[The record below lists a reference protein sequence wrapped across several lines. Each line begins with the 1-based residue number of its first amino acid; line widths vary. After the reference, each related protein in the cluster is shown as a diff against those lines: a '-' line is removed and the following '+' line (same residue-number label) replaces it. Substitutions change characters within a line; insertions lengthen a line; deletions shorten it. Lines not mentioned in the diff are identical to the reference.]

1 MSQQRRPAVFLDR
14 DGVINAVVWRDGKP
28 ASPRT
33 VAEFVFEPGV
43 AEAVE
48 RMRDAGYMIFV
59 VTNQPDV
66 RRGLL
71 EDDVL
76 DAIEDQLRLRIAPD
90 GIRTCRHDD
99 RDACACRKPK
109 PGMLLELATRYEV
122 DLPASWMIGDQDR
135 DMACGRAAGCATI
148 QLARGYNTGAGA
160 DHRVDSLAEA
170 ANLLLRLTTA
180 DSLSA
185 TS

>member
-1 MSQQRRPAVFLDR
+1 MSLKLRPAVFLDR
-14 DGVINAVVWRDGKP
+14 DGVINAVVWRNGKP
-28 ASPRT
+28 ASPRS
-33 VAEFVFEPGV
+33 VQEFVFEPGV

-48 RMRDAGYMIFV
+48 QLRDAGYMIFV

-71 EDDVL
+71 AGEAL
-76 DAIEDQLRLRIAPD
+76 DAIEDLLRLHISPD

-109 PGMLLELATRYEV
+109 PGMLLDLAARYEI

-148 QLARGYNTGAGA
+148 QLAREYNTGAGA
-160 DHRVDSLAEA
+160 DHRVASLAEA
-170 ANLLLRLTTA
+170 ARLLLLLPAAET
-180 DSLSA
+180 LSA